1 MTSILTNS
9 AAMAALQTL
18 RSIDRNLETTQARV
32 SSGLKVET
40 AADNAAYWSIAT
52 TMRSDNSALSTVQ
65 DALGLGA
72 AKVDT
77 AYAALESAIDT
88 VTEIK
93 AKIVAAYGVGA
104 NRGKIQEEIAQLQD
118 QLKSIAESASF
129 SGENWLQD
137 KISDGGTPPQE
148 RPVIKQVVA
157 SFTRNASGDVA
168 VKTVDYVLDSKTVLY
183 DLNGGNKGILDSHAT
198 YMLDNETAVSV
209 TTDDGTDTVT
219 VQYAAQVLTDRDL
232 TLLGTDSNTTDD
244 RIYEVGTSTY
254 LRVGDSRWVEV
265 TATDPNAPAAD
276 TTPVHTNGG
285 VDYFYVV
292 SSANDL
298 KNRELPVTVSNLDLS
313 KLDELRSQMNAAV
326 PGSAT
331 TDEAVLDT
339 LESFVDKQ
347 LLAMTSAASSLGSIQ
362 SRIDL
367 QEDFVASL
375 TDVIDKGVG
384 RLVDADMNEE
394 STRLKALQTQQQL
407 GIQSLSIAN
416 TNAENILQLF
426 QQ

>member
-1 MTSILTNS
+1 MTSILTNT

-18 RSIDRNLETTQARV
+18 RTIDRDMETTQKRV
-32 SSGLKVET
+32 SSGLRVET

-77 AYAALESAIDT
+77 AYTALESAIDT

-93 AKIVAAYGVGA
+93 SKIVAAYGVGA
-104 NRGKIQEEIAQLQD
+104 NREKIQEEITQLQE
-118 QLKSIAESASF
+118 QLKSISESATF

-137 KISDGGTPPQE
+137 YISDGATAASEQ
-148 RPVIKQVVA
+148 PVTKQIVA
-157 SFTRNASGDVA
+157 SFTRSANGEVA
-168 VKTVDYVLDSKTVLY
+168 VKTVDYTLSSKTVLY
-183 DLNGGNKGILDSHAT
+183 DLAGGNKGILDSHASFIAE
-198 YMLDNETAVSV
+198 NETSV
-209 TTDDGTDTVT
+209 AITSSDGTTSSTTDYAVQFYTSDELQAEGADT
-219 VQYAAQVLTDRDL
+219 
-232 TLLGTDSNTTDD
+232 NTDD
-244 RIYEVGTSTY
+244 RIYDSGTGVYMKIDDGT
-254 LRVGDSRWVEV
+254 WVKV
-265 TATDPNAPAAD
+265 TTTDPGPD
-276 TTPVHTNGG
+276 TTTPAYNDGTD
-285 VDYFYVV
+285 DYYIDTSAGSTLEDRKMSMSV
-292 SSANDL
+292 STLDITDL
-298 KNRELPVTVSNLDLS
+298 DSVAD
-313 KLDELRSQMNAAV
+313 QMNALV

-331 TDEAVLDT
+331 DDADVLDM
-339 LESFVDKQ
+339 LERFVDKQ

-367 QEDFVASL
+367 QENFVASL

-416 TNAENILQLF
+416 TNAQNILQLF
-426 QQ
+426 QN